1 MPDVAAV
8 AAELAELYVIAV
20 WALALL
26 EHKNQLVLAAVE
38 GAHTGIVFSPDTEVF
53 QLIVDV
59 PTGREDL

>member
-26 EHKNQLVLAAVE
+26 EHENQLVLASVE
-38 GAHTGIVFSPDTEVF
+38 RPHAGIVLSPDTEVF
-53 QLIVDV
+53 QLVVDM
-59 PTGREDL
+59 TASRENL